1 MVVTFHLKGLPMPG
15 SNACFGII
23 FYVPLCYIQIQAE
36 LDVFPLI
43 CYAPRFAKMSRK
55 PQHVGNVRAVP
66 MLRFSWRDVTEG
78 RHIQLSLNLYIT
90 QWDKIHDSITC
101 F

>member
-36 LDVFPLI
+36 LDVFSLI
-43 CYAPRFAKMSRK
+43 RVAPRF
-55 PQHVGNVRAVP
+55 
-66 MLRFSWRDVTEG
+66 L
-78 RHIQLSLNLYIT
+78 I
-90 QWDKIHDSITC
+90 
-101 F
+101 